1 MLKKKRRMF
10 IKYFDK
16 FKVINKDNINNNI
29 IIIIL

>member
-10 IKYFDK
+10 IKYFDE
-16 FKVINKDNINNNI
+16 FKVINKDIINNNI